1 MACLLHSTLHTLV
14 DIDGLSAPQCFRSP
28 SWLTVN
34 ALEVPRFRIQ
44 VQGVPFHAS
53 NSFRPHIDTIHYKR
67 HTLRMPHVLRLL
79 SNFPGRIF
87 GERKDGIGG
96 RDGQRLASRVVIPE
110 LREVRADNDRERLGN
125 RKSGDGI

>member
-1 MACLLHSTLHTLV
+1 
-14 DIDGLSAPQCFRSP
+14 
-28 SWLTVN
+28 
-34 ALEVPRFRIQ
+34 
-44 VQGVPFHAS
+44 
-53 NSFRPHIDTIHYKR
+53 
-67 HTLRMPHVLRLL
+67 MPHVLRLL